1 MKITN
6 TEVYGIRHAMR
17 GMRNPFEC
25 HDKSDTI
32 RETIGVS
39 DLELA
44 QRLVLG
50 GNEHGK
56 FMRQIKV
63 WADLDLPRYIWS
75 ELDTYHYNTKN
86 SESTMHK
93 LFRMDREIDVDD
105 FYTEGMSTGDRYILN
120 QTIFNLNE
128 IRKDWIASGKKFE
141 HVRRAKRILPET
153 FLQLRTMDTNYAE
166 LRNIYVQRRHHRLKD
181 EWGVIIKWIESLP
194 YAKELI
200 TIEKKENN

>member
-6 TEVYGIRHAMR
+6 SDVYGIRHAMR
-17 GMRNPFEC
+17 GMRNPFES
-25 HDKSDTI
+25 HYKADTI
-32 RETIGVS
+32 NETIGAN

-50 GNEHGK
+50 GSEHSK

-93 LFRMDREIDVDD
+93 LFRLDREIGLDD
-105 FYTEGMSTGDRYILN
+105 FYIEDMSDNDLGDFVDIIY
-120 QTIFNLNE
+120 NLNM
-128 IRKDWIASGKKFE
+128 IRKDWIDSGKKFE

-166 LRNIYVQRRHHRLKD
+166 LRNIYFQRRHHRLKN
-181 EWGVIIKWIESLP
+181 EWGIIISWIESLP

-200 TIEKKENN
+200 TIEKQD

>member
-6 TEVYGIRHAMR
+6 TEVYGIKHAMR
-17 GMRNPFEC
+17 GMRNPYES
-25 HDKSDTI
+25 HSKADTVGEI
-32 RETIGVS
+32 IGVN

-44 QRLVLG
+44 QKLVLG
-50 GNEHGK
+50 GSEHSK

-63 WADLDLPRYIWS
+63 WADLDVTRYIWS

-93 LFRMDREIDVDD
+93 LFRMDREIGIED
-105 FYTEGMSTGDRYILN
+105 FYTEGMNTIDFNNLN
-120 QTIFNLNE
+120 LTIFNLNE
-128 IRKDWIASGKKFE
+128 IRKDWINSGKKFE
-141 HVRRAKRILPET
+141 HVRRAKRLLPET
-153 FLQLRTMDTNYAE
+153 FLQKRTMDTNYAE
-166 LRNIYVQRRHHRLKD
+166 LRNIYFQRRHHRLKD

-200 TIEKKENN
+200 TLEK

>member
-6 TEVYGIRHAMR
+6 TEVYGIKHAMR
-17 GMRNPFEC
+17 GMRNPFES
-25 HDKSDTI
+25 HDKSDTKG
-32 RETIGVS
+32 ETIGVF

-93 LFRMDREIDVDD
+93 LFRMDREIDIDD
-105 FYTEGMSTGDRYILN
+105 FYTDGMNVSDRYILN

-128 IRKDWIASGKKFE
+128 IREDWIASGKKFE

-166 LRNIYVQRRHHRLKD
+166 LRNIYFQRRRHRLKD

>member
-17 GMRNPFEC
+17 GMRNPFES

-166 LRNIYVQRRHHRLKD
+166 LRNIYFQRRHHRLKD

>member
-17 GMRNPFEC
+17 GMRNPFES

-32 RETIGVS
+32 GEIIGVS

-63 WADLDLPRYIWS
+63 WADLDVTRYIWS

-105 FYTEGMSTGDRYILN
+105 FYTEGMSFEDRYILN
-120 QTIFNLNE
+120 QTIQYLND

-141 HVRRAKRILPET
+141 HVRRAKRLLPET

-166 LRNIYVQRRHHRLKD
+166 LRNIYFQRRHHRLKD

>member
-17 GMRNPFEC
+17 GMRNPFES

-44 QRLVLG
+44 QMLVLG

-166 LRNIYVQRRHHRLKD
+166 LRNIYFQRRHHRLKD